1 MSIFKL
7 CARAAFAAAL
17 LLIPAT
23 TLAASTAEA
32 LATGTENLLFLPQAQ
47 RRIAFAR
54 ISELAP
60 TRTIR
65 ASDQVLPL
73 PPGDAPLPDVSY
85 MVDGESHALASF
97 LENDSLMG
105 MIVVQGGE
113 VLLEHYAPDHG
124 PDVRWVSF
132 SVSKSVTSMLIG
144 AAIQD
149 GYIPNVDVPVAAYL
163 PRLRGTPYAS
173 ATIRHVLNMASGVAW
188 NEDYA
193 DPSSDVSRAG
203 ASNGIELVAYL
214 ADLPAAHAPGEVFNY
229 STGETNLV
237 GEILRAAIGNN
248 ASTYLEHRI
257 WQPFGMES
265 DATWLL
271 GAPGGGETGGC
282 CISATLRDYARLG
295 LFAMSAGGLANG
307 LRVLPEDWMAA
318 STTPS
323 PAAPFYGYLWWLEAG
338 DAFGAQGIFGQ
349 RIHIDP
355 ARELVI
361 AMHSNAPAAVG
372 TDYHRHQ
379 VAVLEAIGRALD

>member
-1 MSIFKL
+1 MHGPRSRL
-7 CARAAFAAAL
+7 HC
-17 LLIPAT
+17 
-23 TLAASTAEA
+23 SC
-32 LATGTENLLFLPQAQ
+32 
-47 RRIAFAR
+47 

-132 SVSKSVTSMLIG
+132 SVSKSVTSILIG

-193 DPSSDVSRAG
+193 DPSSDLSRAG

-229 STGETNLV
+229 STG
-237 GEILRAAIGNN
+237 
-248 ASTYLEHRI
+248 
-257 WQPFGMES
+257 
-265 DATWLL
+265 
-271 GAPGGGETGGC
+271 
-282 CISATLRDYARLG
+282 
-295 LFAMSAGGLANG
+295 
-307 LRVLPEDWMAA
+307 
-318 STTPS
+318 
-323 PAAPFYGYLWWLEAG
+323 
-338 DAFGAQGIFGQ
+338 
-349 RIHIDP
+349 
-355 ARELVI
+355 
-361 AMHSNAPAAVG
+361 
-372 TDYHRHQ
+372 
-379 VAVLEAIGRALD
+379 

>member
-1 MSIFKL
+1 MKTSTIGAHAL
-7 CARAAFAAAL
+7 LAAAL
-17 LLIPAT
+17 LTGT
-23 TLAASTAEA
+23 TTTAAEA
-32 LATGTENLLFLPQAQ
+32 AAAEAPAQTENLLFLPQDA
-47 RRIAFAR
+47 RRVAFGQIPA
-54 ISELAP
+54 LAP
-60 TRTIR
+60 TRTIH
-65 ASDQVLPL
+65 ASDDVLPL
-73 PPGDAPLPDVSY
+73 PPSEASFPEVRYTVDDATHPLS
-85 MVDGESHALASF
+85 SF
-97 LENDSLMG
+97 LESDSLMG
-105 MIVVQGGE
+105 LIVVQGGE
-113 VLLEHYAPDHG
+113 VLFEHYAPDHG
-124 PDVRWVSF
+124 PNAAWVSF

-144 AAIQD
+144 AAVRD
-149 GYIPNVDVPVAAYL
+149 GYIPSVDAPVANYL
-163 PRLRGTPYAS
+163 PRLRGTPYES

-193 DPSSDVSRAG
+193 DPASDVSRAG
-203 ASNGIELVAYL
+203 AANGVDLVAYL
-214 ADLPAAHAPGEVFNY
+214 ADLPAAHAPDEVFNY

-257 WQPFGMES
+257 WKPFGMES

-295 LFAMSAGGLANG
+295 LFAMGGGVLADG
-307 LRVLPEDWMAA
+307 TRVLPENWMEA

-323 PAAPFYGYLWWLEAG
+323 PAAPFYGYLWWLGDG
-338 DAFGAQGIFGQ
+338 DAFDAQGIFGQ

-355 ARELVI
+355 ARDLVI

-379 VAVLEAIGRALD
+379 RAVLDAIGRALD

>member
-1 MSIFKL
+1 M
-7 CARAAFAAAL
+7 
-17 LLIPAT
+17 
-23 TLAASTAEA
+23 
-32 LATGTENLLFLPQAQ
+32 
-47 RRIAFAR
+47 
-54 ISELAP
+54 
-60 TRTIR
+60 
-65 ASDQVLPL
+65 

-355 ARELVI
+355 AR
-361 AMHSNAPAAVG
+361 
-372 TDYHRHQ
+372 
-379 VAVLEAIGRALD
+379 

>member
-1 MSIFKL
+1 MNTLPFL
-7 CARAAFAAAL
+7 VRALLSAAL
-17 LLIPAT
+17 LLLPAT
-23 TLAASTAEA
+23 TLGEETPAE
-32 LATGTENLLFLPQAQ
+32 LRPPTENLLFLPQAE
-47 RRIAFAR
+47 RRVAFAQ
-54 ISELAP
+54 IDALAP
-60 TRTIR
+60 TRTIHAPER
-65 ASDQVLPL
+65 ALTLPSSE
-73 PPGDAPLPDVSY
+73 AAFPDVNYSL
-85 MVDGESHALASF
+85 DGETHALTAF
-97 LENDSLMG
+97 LERESLMG
-105 MIVVQGGE
+105 LIVIQGGE

-124 PDVRWVSF
+124 PEARWVSF

-144 AAIQD
+144 AAIHD

-163 PRLRGTPYAS
+163 PRLRETPYAS

-193 DPSSDVSRAG
+193 DPASDVSRAG
-203 ASNGIELVAYL
+203 AANGIGLVAYL

-282 CISATLRDYARLG
+282 CVSATLRDYARLG
-295 LFAMSAGGLANG
+295 LFAMGGGVLADG
-307 LRVLPEDWMAA
+307 SRVLPEDWMMA
-318 STTPS
+318 STTAS
-323 PAAPFYGYLWWLEAG
+323 PAAPFYGYLWWLG
-338 DAFGAQGIFGQ
+338 DDDAFDAQGIFGQ

-372 TDYHRHQ
+372 SDYHRHQ
-379 VAVLEAIGRALD
+379 AAVLGAIGRALD